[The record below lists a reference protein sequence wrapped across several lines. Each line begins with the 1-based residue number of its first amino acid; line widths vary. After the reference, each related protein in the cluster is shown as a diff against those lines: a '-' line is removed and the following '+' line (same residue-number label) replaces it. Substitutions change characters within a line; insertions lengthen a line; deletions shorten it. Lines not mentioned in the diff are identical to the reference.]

1 MKVMI
6 GDLEYT
12 FQLHKLM
19 EGSKSTICNILV
31 GCPKGSISLSC
42 TTCPF
47 GKNNLPK
54 KYQYQRTAKEIK
66 EFFLK
71 LQDKTLY
78 SVDLKD
84 IGINTG
90 LNTLEPTIE
99 EVKYLI
105 KELQKYV

>member
-6 GDLEYT
+6 KDEVYT

-31 GCPKGSISLSC
+31 GCPTGSTSLSC
-42 TTCPF
+42 TRCPF
-47 GKNNLPK
+47 SKNNLPK
-54 KYQYQRTAKEIK
+54 KYQYQRTAKEIE
-66 EFFLK
+66 EFFSQ

-78 SVDLKD
+78 SVDLKN
-84 IGINTG
+84 ISVNTG
-90 LNTLEPTIE
+90 LNTLKPTIE